1 MKIKLTETQ
10 YNRLLTEDKN
20 YGRLG
25 DTFQQYMVRVFKLL
39 GKKNLSD
46 EEMKKTIKEDLGLS
60 DHETNILLYNY
71 KNKFLPIPISE
82 YDSLIGEPID
92 FVGTYKIAVDM
103 PTVVSCRTY
112 IAGFVE
118 VTANSKEEAINKVED
133 GIYGRMYLDTN
144 SLDFM
149 NPELDFDLP
158 DDGEIM
164 VEMTLD
170 NFRDVD
176 WSDEDEV
183 ENRVK
188 LKI

>member
-1 MKIKLTETQ
+1 MKIKLTENQ

-25 DTFQQYMVRVFKLL
+25 DSFQQYMIRTFKLL

-46 EEMKKTIKEDLGLS
+46 EEMKKTIKGDLGLS

-71 KNKFLPIPISE
+71 KNKFLPLPVSE

-92 FVGTYKIAVDM
+92 FVGTYKIAVNM

-112 IAGFVE
+112 IDGFVE
-118 VTANSKEEAINKVED
+118 VTANSKEDAINKVEN
-133 GIYGRMYLDTN
+133 GTYERMYLDTN

-164 VEMTLD
+164 EEMTLD

-183 ENRVK
+183 EWRVK

>member
-46 EEMKKTIKEDLGLS
+46 EEMKKTIKGDLGLS
-60 DHETNILLYNY
+60 NHETKILLYNY
-71 KNKFLPIPISE
+71 KNKFIPIPVSE
-82 YDSLIGEPID
+82 YDSLIGKPID
-92 FVGTYKIAVDM
+92 FIGTYKIAVDM

-112 IAGFVE
+112 VPGFVE
-118 VTANSKEEAINKVED
+118 VTANSKEEALNKVEN
-133 GIYGRMYLDTN
+133 GIYERMYLDTN
-144 SLDFM
+144 SLEFE
-149 NPELDFDLP
+149 NPDLDYDLSSDADIMEDMALDFFSD
-158 DDGEIM
+158 I
-164 VEMTLD
+164 
-170 NFRDVD
+170 D
-176 WSDEDEV
+176 WSDEEEV
-183 ENRVK
+183 EDRVK

>member
-25 DTFQQYMVRVFKLL
+25 DSFQQYMIRTFKLL

-71 KNKFLPIPISE
+71 KNKFLPIPISG

-92 FVGTYKIAVDM
+92 FVGTYKIAVVM

-118 VTANSKEEAINKVED
+118 VTANSKEDAINKVED

-149 NPELDFDLP
+149 NPDLEFDLP
-158 DDGEIM
+158 SDAEIM
-164 VEMTLD
+164 EEMTLD
-170 NFRDVD
+170 YFRDVD

-183 ENRVK
+183 EDRVK

>member
-10 YNRLLTEDKN
+10 YNRILTEDKN
-20 YGRLG
+20 YGRLE

-46 EEMKKTIKEDLGLS
+46 EGMKKTIKGDLGLS

-71 KNKFLPIPISE
+71 RNKFLPLPIAE
-82 YDSLIGEPID
+82 YDSLIGEPIE

-118 VTANSKEEAINKVED
+118 VTANSKEDAINKVEN
-133 GIYGRMYLDTN
+133 GTYERMYLDTN

-149 NPELDFDLP
+149 NPEFDFDLP
-158 DDGEIM
+158 GDGEIM
-164 VEMTLD
+164 EEMTLD
-170 NFRDVD
+170 YFRDID
-176 WSDEDEV
+176 WSDEGEV
-183 ENRVK
+183 EDRVN

>member
-1 MKIKLTETQ
+1 MKIKLSETQ

-46 EEMKKTIKEDLGLS
+46 EGMKKTIKGDLGLS

-71 KNKFLPIPISE
+71 KNKFQPLPIAE
-82 YDSLIGEPID
+82 YDSLIGEPIE

-118 VTANSKEEAINKVED
+118 VTANSKEDALDKVEN
-133 GIYGRMYLDTN
+133 GTYERMYLDTN

-164 VEMTLD
+164 EDMALD
-170 NFRDVD
+170 YFRDVD

-183 ENRVK
+183 ESRVN

>member
-1 MKIKLTETQ
+1 MKIKLTENQ

-25 DTFQQYMVRVFKLL
+25 DSFQQYMIRTFKLL

-46 EEMKKTIKEDLGLS
+46 EEMKKTIKGDLGLS

-71 KNKFLPIPISE
+71 KNKFLPLPVSE

-118 VTANSKEEAINKVED
+118 VTANSKEDAIDKVEN
-133 GIYGRMYLDTN
+133 GIYERMYLDTN

-149 NPELDFDLP
+149 NPDLDYDLP
-158 DDGEIM
+158 DDAEIM
-164 VEMTLD
+164 EDMTLD
-170 NFRDVD
+170 SFRDVD
-176 WSDEDEV
+176 WSDEE
-183 ENRVK
+183 EIEWRVN